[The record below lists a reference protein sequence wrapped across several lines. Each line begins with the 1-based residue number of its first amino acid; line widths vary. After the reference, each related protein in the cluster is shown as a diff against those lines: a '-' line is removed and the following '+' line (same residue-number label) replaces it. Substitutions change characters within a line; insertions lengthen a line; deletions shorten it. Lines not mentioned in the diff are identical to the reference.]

1 MAGVNSVFSFKVLAA
16 ITVAVLWAHLAALQA
31 SPMALRPSQAEPA
44 LRAFITRSIEPVAP
58 EITAPPGTHTA
69 ATIAPPPRQRARP
82 SASRSAP
89 PPASGAAPD
98 REQAATPMPVHRED
112 VEAVSSQA
120 QDATTQAPPRDSTLA
135 AAADKLPGSVRL
147 KYQVQAN
154 KFPYRLN
161 ADLLWQQTGDQYAA
175 R

>member
-16 ITVAVLWAHLAALQA
+16 ITVAVLGAHLAALQA

-58 EITAPPGTHTA
+58 QMAAPPGTHTA
-69 ATIAPPPRQRARP
+69 ATESPPRQRARP

-98 REQAATPMPVHRED
+98 RAQAATPMPVHRED
-112 VEAVSSQA
+112 VEAVSSQT
-120 QDATTQAPPRDSTLA
+120 QDATTQVPPDTGADQLALAPGTPPPAT
-135 AAADKLPGSVRL
+135 
-147 KYQVQAN
+147 
-154 KFPYRLN
+154 RLN
-161 ADLLWQQTGDQYAA
+161 TGGRCRQAA